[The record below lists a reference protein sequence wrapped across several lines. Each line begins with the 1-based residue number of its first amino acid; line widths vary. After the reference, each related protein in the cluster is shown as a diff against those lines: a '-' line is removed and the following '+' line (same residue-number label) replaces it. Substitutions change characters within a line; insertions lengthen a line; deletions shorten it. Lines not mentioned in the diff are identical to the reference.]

1 MLALSPPCF
10 SSFGFPSDDEMG
22 HEQLLHWAVDNS
34 FMPSADTVTDL
45 SGSFLQYSFQPQLP
59 IADFNHSSPATGDD
73 KLNVKKKYHNASERD
88 RRMKMN
94 VLYSSLRSMLP
105 GIDPA
110 KKLSIPATISLI
122 LKYIPELQK
131 EVDGLMRRKEEM
143 ELKMSRASSMP
154 GDVTVTPQENATSF
168 PTVSA
173 RHIGDREVF
182 IQICTTTWGSSP
194 VSKALEKMEEEG
206 FHLLHASS
214 FTTAGNKVF
223 YNLHLQVF
231 DGQRMMECGMLRKKL
246 LCCMETMKDSVSCE
260 QT

>member
-1 MLALSPPCF
+1 M
-10 SSFGFPSDDEMG
+10 
-22 HEQLLHWAVDNS
+22 V
-34 FMPSADTVTDL
+34 V
-45 SGSFLQYSFQPQLP
+45 LQ
-59 IADFNHSSPATGDD
+59 
-73 KLNVKKKYHNASERD
+73 
-88 RRMKMN
+88 
-94 VLYSSLRSMLP
+94 
-105 GIDPA
+105 

-131 EVDGLMRRKEEM
+131 EVDGLMLRKEEM
-143 ELKMSRASSMP
+143 QLKMSRASSRP

-173 RHIGDREVF
+173 RHIGDREVL

-223 YNLHLQVF
+223 YNLHLQVPGLISIHPYMGQVGPFLGQYRTNPVIF
-231 DGQRMMECGMLRKKL
+231 DRIK
-246 LCCMETMKDSVSCE
+246 SIV
-260 QT
+260 